1 LTIAAMNL
9 IQAVSPLLIRLGR
22 SRASRLHATRRL
34 VSNLDLERQ
43 CGLLAAKYLDR
54 ALVRRDAISERRI
67 AIVERRLGLLLPEAL
82 RAYYR
87 VAGRAAAL
95 NTAHNQLL
103 YPEDLGVEDNHL
115 MFMDENQ
122 SVVSWASGSPIS
134 RRQIRWSG
142 SATTRRR
149 SSGIPRGRASLASW
163 RACSGGTEAQGF
175 GIDDARGA
183 LPCRSSW
190 VPAAVNERPRVRP
203 REERGD
209 VAHEIGGGGHA
220 VT

>member
-9 IQAVSPLLIRLGR
+9 SQAVSPLLIRLGR

-82 RAYYR
+82 RAYYW

-122 SVVSWASGSPIS
+122 SVVSWGFRLADLAKADPVVWQRNNTAPVEWHSERKSFTRFMES
-134 RRQIRWSG
+134 MFRWYR
-142 SATTRRR
+142 SA
-149 SSGIPRGRASLASW
+149 GIW
-163 RACSGGTEAQGF
+163 
-175 GIDDARGA
+175 
-183 LPCRSSW
+183 
-190 VPAAVNERPRVRP
+190 
-203 REERGD
+203 
-209 VAHEIGGGGHA
+209 H
-220 VT
+220 